1 MRSVFC
7 GAYTGKTLLA
17 GYVVEG
23 ENECMEYQETIL
35 IVDDS
40 ALNRMVLIEIL
51 GKENYTF
58 LEAENGQQAVELLDC
73 HPEVDLLLLDITMP
87 EIDGFGVPLRYNYD
101 KPEKPRISRVFGYLA
116 RFFILFQTEK
126 SSREVVIS

>member
-1 MRSVFC
+1 
-7 GAYTGKTLLA
+7 
-17 GYVVEG
+17 
-23 ENECMEYQETIL
+23 MEYKETIL

-87 EIDGFGVPLRYNYD
+87 EIDGFGVLEAMNQYHWIEETPALRC
-101 KPEKPRISRVFGYLA
+101 PRGLPPGEQHPDALRQAEAPGADGGRAGV
-116 RFFILFQTEK
+116 
-126 SSREVVIS
+126 

>member
-1 MRSVFC
+1 MD
-7 GAYTGKTLLA
+7 YK
-17 GYVVEG
+17 
-23 ENECMEYQETIL
+23 ETIL

-73 HPEVDLLLLDITMP
+73 HPEVDLL
-87 EIDGFGVPLRYNYD
+87 PLA
-101 KPEKPRISRVFGYLA
+101 PRAVGRPRLSRRAQG
-116 RFFILFQTEK
+116 R
-126 SSREVVIS
+126 